1 MNKVAVVAMA
11 AAVWIITGCGNSNT
25 QAKEIKET
33 PAKKTEANTAPQM
46 QKKAI
51 PATAPQNKA
60 EVSKFY
66 TIFKDAAK
74 IAPDGKP
81 MLLLFGQESDPYTQ
95 KLKQEILNSDALAG
109 RLKHEITSIYIDARG
124 AKLHKFLHNGELM
137 DVDTKTLISI
147 YNIDATPTLIFADK
161 EASHI
166 FMVPGYMPTKQFLV
180 TLDFLKEGLWKGK
193 DRKNGDVY
201 KALKQYYEDHGI
213 AIKGKKQ

>member
-1 MNKVAVVAMA
+1 MP
-11 AAVWIITGCGNSNT
+11 AAVS
-25 QAKEIKET
+25 QS
-33 PAKKTEANTAPQM
+33 
-46 QKKAI
+46 
-51 PATAPQNKA
+51 KA

-74 IAPDGKP
+74 IAPNGKM

-95 KLKQEILNSDALAG
+95 KLKQEILESDLLSK
-109 RLKHEITSIYIDARG
+109 RLKNEITSIYIDARG
-124 AKLHKFLHNGELM
+124 TKLHKFLHNGELM

-161 EASHI
+161 EGSHI

-180 TLDFLKEGLWKGK
+180 TLDFLKEGVWRGK

-201 KALKQYYEDHGI
+201 KALRQYYEEHGI

>member
-1 MNKVAVVAMA
+1 MNKVAVVALA
-11 AAVWIITGCGNSNT
+11 AAVWITTGCGSSNT
-25 QAKEIKET
+25 RAKEIKEAS
-33 PAKKTEANTAPQM
+33 AKKIEVKTPPEL
-46 QKKAI
+46 QKKAT
-51 PATAPQNKA
+51 PAATPQNKA
-60 EVSKFY
+60 EVSRFY

-81 MLLLFGQESDPYTQ
+81 MLLLFGQDSDPYTQ
-95 KLKQEILNSDALAG
+95 KLKQEILDSDVLAG
-109 RLKHEITSIYIDARG
+109 RLKQEITSIYIDARG

-201 KALKQYYEDHGI
+201 KALKQYYGDHGI
-213 AIKGKKQ
+213 KIKGKK